1 MYTINLNL
9 SITRK
14 PEEPKPLIL
23 VEGLPA
29 MTADEFLYF
38 LQSACAEPK
47 NPRAWILPEDKH
59 AKSEPLNV
67 PSLSIA
73 TRPNRE
79 ISAVDTKE
87 NPMPKEKKT
96 YEERIRAQIARLRR
110 KNPNASTEELRAAA
124 EVMEQKI
131 AEALSSLDFST
142 MFSEE
147 V

>member
-1 MYTINLNL
+1 
-9 SITRK
+9 
-14 PEEPKPLIL
+14 
-23 VEGLPA
+23 

-59 AKSEPLNV
+59 AKSEPLSIP
-67 PSLSIA
+67 PSLTIA

-79 ISAVDTKE
+79 ISAIDTKE
-87 NPMPKEKKT
+87 HPMPKERKT
-96 YEERIRAQIARLRR
+96 YEQRIRAQIARLRR

-124 EVMEQKI
+124 EVIEQKI
-131 AEALSSLDFST
+131 TEALSSLDFST
-142 MFSEE
+142 MFSEGE